1 MMKALLDDFRRYLS
15 DERNLSPHTV
25 RNYMSDLAA
34 FGDFLRRFAPDY
46 EPRHV
51 DPALIRSFFTSLYTG
66 RRAKATIARKV
77 ASLRA
82 FFEFLRHRGIV
93 KRNPVRS
100 MRDPRERKLP
110 RWLGRDEVRR
120 LVEAPSGD
128 TLAGV
133 RDRAILEVLYSTGM
147 RASELVSLDRARL
160 DLGAGVIKVR
170 GKGRKERLTV
180 LGDPARAAL
189 RAYLDHPKRRPSEA
203 ACAEPVEAVFL
214 NLRGGRL
221 TTRSVAR
228 IVRKYV
234 RQVAIATGV
243 SPHTLRH
250 TFATHLLEAGAGLRD
265 IQELL
270 GHAALS
276 TTSLYAQ
283 VSNATMREAYRRAH
297 PRA

>member
-1 MMKALLDDFRRYLS
+1 MKALLEEFRRHLA

-25 RNYMSDLAA
+25 RSYLSDLEA
-34 FGDFLRRFAPDY
+34 FDAFLGRLAPDY

-66 RRAKATIARKV
+66 RRAKATIARKI

-82 FFEFLRHRGIV
+82 FFQYLRRRGLV
-93 KRNPVRS
+93 ARSPVRS

-110 RWLGRDEVRR
+110 RWLGRDEARR

-128 TLAGV
+128 SLVEV

-147 RASELVSLDRARL
+147 RVSELVGLERDRL
-160 DLGAGVIKVR
+160 DLAAGVAKVR

-180 LGDPARAAL
+180 LGDPARDAL
-189 RAYLDHPKRRPSEA
+189 RAYLGHPKRRASDA
-203 ACAEPVEAVFL
+203 AVDAVFL

-228 IVRKYV
+228 IVSTYAR
-234 RQVAIATGV
+234 RAAIATGV

-250 TFATHLLEAGAGLRD
+250 SFATHLLEAGASLRD

-283 VSNATMREAYRRAH
+283 VTDVAAREAYRRAH

>member
-1 MMKALLDDFRRYLS
+1 MKALLDDFRRYLS
-15 DERNLSPHTV
+15 DERHLSPHTV
-25 RNYMSDLAA
+25 RNYTSDLGA
-34 FGDFLRRFAPDY
+34 FADFLRRFAPDY
-46 EPRHV
+46 EPKHV
-51 DPALIRSFFTSLYTG
+51 DRALIRSFFTSLYTG
-66 RRAKATIARKV
+66 RRAKATIGRKV

-82 FFEFLRHRGIV
+82 FFEFLRRRGV
-93 KRNPVRS
+93 VTRNPVRS
-100 MRDPRERKLP
+100 VRDPRERKLP
-110 RWLGRDEVRR
+110 RWLDRDEVRH
-120 LVEAPSGD
+120 LVEAPSTE

-147 RASELVSLDRARL
+147 RVSELVSLDRARL
-160 DLGAGVIKVR
+160 DVAAGVVKVR
-170 GKGRKERLTV
+170 GKGRKERLGV
-180 LGDPARAAL
+180 LGGPAQAAL
-189 RAYLDHPKRRPSEA
+189 RAYLEHPERRPTA
-203 ACAEPVEAVFL
+203 AAGDAVFL

-228 IVRKYV
+228 IVRAYV
-234 RQVAIATGV
+234 RQVAIATGA

-283 VSNATMREAYRRAH
+283 VSDAAMREAYRRSH